1 MAGGRIEIS
10 EGGRALLYQA
20 YDPEV
25 LKRVQETELEI
36 LRDFIDLCDRH
47 EIDYFGVGG
56 TAIGAVRHQGF
67 IPWDDDID
75 IGFLRK
81 DYDRFLAL
89 AKEELSDKYEEFFWT
104 CIHLTTL
111 LTMIKRCVSKE
122 KKPGFGASC

>member
-1 MAGGRIEIS
+1 M
-10 EGGRALLYQA
+10 YQA

-36 LRDFIDLCDRH
+36 LKDFIDLCDRH
-47 EIDYFGVGG
+47 DIDYFGVGG

-89 AKEELSDKYEEFFWT
+89 AKEELSDKYEVLNAIEDHNYPPP
-104 CIHLTTL
+104 C
-111 LTMIKRCVSKE
+111 
-122 KKPGFGASC
+122 KKGHGVP

>member
-1 MAGGRIEIS
+1 M
-10 EGGRALLYQA
+10 LYQA

-36 LRDFIDLCDRH
+36 LKDFIDLCDRH
-47 EIDYFGVGG
+47 DIDYFGVGG

-81 DYDRFLAL
+81 DCLLYT
-89 AKEELSDKYEEFFWT
+89 SDAADE
-104 CIHLTTL
+104 
-111 LTMIKRCVSKE
+111 
-122 KKPGFGASC
+122 